1 MFSIPK
7 QIRNLPWSV
16 DDNFDIFMDWNFSK
30 LMRAEEWEAV
40 HEKTWNSKVI
50 FPLGDGTRN
59 QQLLKCGEKKIVWS
73 EIEMQGIF
81 KSL

>member
-1 MFSIPK
+1 MG
-7 QIRNLPWSV
+7 
-16 DDNFDIFMDWNFSK
+16 
-30 LMRAEEWEAV
+30 V